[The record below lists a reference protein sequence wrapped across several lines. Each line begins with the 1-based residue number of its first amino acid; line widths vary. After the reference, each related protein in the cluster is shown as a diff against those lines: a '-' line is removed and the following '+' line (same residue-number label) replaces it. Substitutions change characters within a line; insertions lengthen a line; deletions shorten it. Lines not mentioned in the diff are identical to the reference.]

1 MPVEGMDT
9 ILAAEKEADELRKAA
24 RAEAE
29 ALLANADSYRER
41 ALETARREGEE
52 ARQRLLENAGVR
64 ARERLRELKVVAEVR
79 NSSLRSDAEGKL
91 DSAAAWIAER
101 IAGF

>member
-1 MPVEGMDT
+1 MEGMDT

-29 ALLANADSYRER
+29 ALLANADSYREL